1 MMDQARYVREQL
13 DAAGYKGLE
22 TCLNEWLPA
31 PRHDKLGTARQA
43 AEVAATLIGFQ
54 NGPVDSAAIYDA
66 RCGIGNYSPL
76 FNPLTYKPHKAY
88 YAFMAFNELRKAGTA
103 VAATSDDAD
112 VWVAAAKKGQ
122 SAVVMIVN
130 LSSERKP
137 LSLDLGE
144 GWKCV
149 SCKLTDRTHA
159 FEDAELPSVLPPESF
174 IAAELAVNCK

>member
-1 MMDQARYVREQL
+1 MPDWYR
-13 DAAGYKGLE
+13 GLE

-103 VAATSDDAD
+103 VAATSDDAK
-112 VWVAAAKKGQ
+112 VWASAAKGATG
-122 SAVVMIVN
+122 AVAVMVAN
-130 LSSERKP
+130 LSSEAKP
-137 LSLDLGE
+137 LKISLGD
-144 GWKCV
+144 GWNASMCRITDSSRTYEEV
-149 SCKLTDRTHA
+149 SLP
-159 FEDAELPSVLPPESF
+159 DALPPESF
-174 IAAELAVNCK
+174 AVVVFTRR